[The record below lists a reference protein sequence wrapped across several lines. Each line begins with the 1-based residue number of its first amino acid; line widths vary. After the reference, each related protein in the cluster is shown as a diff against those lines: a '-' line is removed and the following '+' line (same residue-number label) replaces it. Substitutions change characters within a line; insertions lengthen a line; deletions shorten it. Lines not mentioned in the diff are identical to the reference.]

1 MKILVI
7 HTRYRQKGG
16 ECIAAQQ
23 EIELLKKNFTV
34 EALFFNNNK
43 GIAGMLQFLISIWN
57 LKSAKIVK
65 QKIKTFKPDVVHI
78 HNWHF
83 ASGPIIIRTIKKQGI
98 PLVLTLHNYRLLC
111 PSSTFMHNN
120 KVYLNS
126 LNKNFPWEA
135 ISLKVY
141 RNSYFLTFWLA
152 FIIWFHK
159 KIGTWNL
166 VDQYICLTEYSV
178 ALFKNSKL
186 GIDNKRFVVKP
197 NFTTISTTKV
207 TKERENHFL
216 YIGRLS
222 EEKGINILLDTFKYS
237 NYELKIIGDGPLV
250 NNVNQACKE
259 NDKITYLGT
268 LTQDEV
274 AIELQKAKA
283 LVFPSVCLET
293 FGFTIIE
300 AFSNR
305 CIVVSSNIGAPASI
319 VSDAINGFHFEA
331 GNIKDLALKLKK
343 VVSLTQKEEDY
354 MREQAFESYSNL
366 YSPEKQFNY
375 FNAIYKEAKAEKHY
389 N

>member
-23 EIELLKKNFTV
+23 EIELLKKNYTV
-34 EALFFNNNK
+34 ESLFFNNKK
-43 GIAGMLQFLISIWN
+43 GFAGMLQFLVSIWN
-57 LKSAKIVK
+57 LKSAKVVK

-83 ASGPIIIRTIKKQGI
+83 ASGPIIIRAIKKQGI

-111 PSSTFMHNN
+111 PSSTFLHNN
-120 KVYLNS
+120 KLYLNS

-135 ISLKVY
+135 VSLKVY

-178 ALFKNSKL
+178 ELFKNSRL

-283 LVFPSVCLET
+283 LVFPYC
-293 FGFTIIE
+293 GF
-300 AFSNR
+300 
-305 CIVVSSNIGAPASI
+305 
-319 VSDAINGFHFEA
+319 
-331 GNIKDLALKLKK
+331 
-343 VVSLTQKEEDY
+343 
-354 MREQAFESYSNL
+354 
-366 YSPEKQFNY
+366 
-375 FNAIYKEAKAEKHY
+375 
-389 N
+389 